1 MTKDLVRTRWFHHE
15 DNKFPI
21 EEEVDPLT
29 NKKWTRIGP
38 IRVPRDQ
45 MKLIHVQQQEIFDE
59 TWCWP
64 VIRYR
69 GSWHIMGRVNV
80 HEKMHGMLWL

>member
-80 HEKMHGMLWL
+80 REKMHGMLWL